1 MRKVYL
7 IYAAYNNTPLGI
19 VVDKNDAIDYCKRFS
34 KPRGF
39 QRLTCV
45 PIVVLDTTES
55 PWRDGYDGNES
66 KIGKVNENTIL
77 LHGGE

>member
-1 MRKVYL
+1 MRKAYL

-19 VVDKNDAIDYCKRFS
+19 VVDKDDAIDYCARFS

-39 QRLTCV
+39 QRLRYV

-55 PWRDGYDGNES
+55 PWRDGYEN
-66 KIGKVNENTIL
+66 GKKVSE
-77 LHGGE
+77 